1 MSGPAQP
8 PEVTELRPGRGVALA
23 WALVGVVA
31 IGLAVWL
38 IVDTRGHALAVALLV
53 ACLAVAGP
61 VASQFV
67 VPRAFTW
74 RLDAHGLLVRRLHR
88 RLIVSWDEVR
98 FARVVTVGG
107 DPALELHLEPAVDE
121 GNGTGTGTGTG
132 DGGRPGSAVVHTL
145 RLPLGA
151 DVEALHRALAHHLG
165 AWDGDDA
172 AGPGHPPSGH
182 P

>member
-1 MSGPAQP
+1 MTGTGTS
-8 PEVTELRPGRGVALA
+8 PEVTELRPGRGVAFA
-23 WALVGVVA
+23 WALVGIAA
-31 IGLAVWL
+31 IALATWL

-61 VASQFV
+61 VASQLVF
-67 VPRAFTW
+67 PRAFTW
-74 RLDAHGLLVRRLHR
+74 RLGEHGLLVRRLHR
-88 RLIVSWDEVR
+88 RLVVSWDEVR

-107 DPALELHLEPAVDE
+107 DAALELHLEPGVDE
-121 GNGTGTGTGTG
+121 GGPTDAGR
-132 DGGRPGSAVVHTL
+132 GGRPDRAVVHTL

-151 DVEALHRALAHHLG
+151 DVAALHRALAHHLG

-172 AGPGHPPSGH
+172 AGPVHPPSGH

>member
-1 MSGPAQP
+1 VTGPGQP

-23 WALVGVVA
+23 WALAGVAAVA
-31 IGLAVWL
+31 LAVWL
-38 IVDTRGHALAVALLV
+38 IVDTRGHALAIALLV

-61 VASQFV
+61 VASQLV

-74 RLDAHGLLVRRLHR
+74 RLDATGLLVRRLHR

-107 DPALELHLEPAVDE
+107 DPALELHLEPHADDE
-121 GNGTGTGTGTG
+121 PAAG
-132 DGGRPGSAVVHTL
+132 DEGRPGSAVVHTL

-151 DVEALHRALAHHLG
+151 DVAALHRALAHHLG
-165 AWDGDDA
+165 AWDGDGA
-172 AGPGHPPSGH
+172 AGPVHPPSGH